1 MQTNTKIKY
10 KGANI
15 IQNKITDKETLNRMQ
30 KYNKYKFNFSIKFYF
45 STGGGGLTFSDFSA
59 GLKKLTLAVTGV
71 DEVEEEAAAA
81 VAAVWLLE
89 AVVKEFGE

>member
-1 MQTNTKIKY
+1 MQTNTNIKY
-10 KGANI
+10 KGANF

-30 KYNKYKFNFSIKFYF
+30 KYNKYKFNFSIKFQF
-45 STGGGGLTFSDFSA
+45 STGGGLTFSDFSA

-71 DEVEEEAAAA
+71 DGVEEEAAA